1 MFIAVLTTSISA
13 CVLGWL
19 ALFLWRRRR
28 RVLQGARLPPMPPA
42 SSIFGHVEL
51 HQRDFHR
58 TKAIEWASKY
68 GSIFRLR
75 INFTDVVVMNDIESI
90 RKFVN
95 HNELLYRADCFL
107 TPLSPNQGLG
117 VLNGAEWK
125 ANKKFC
131 MSMLRDLGFNE
142 TSLERRM
149 MKEYCKLADR
159 IDEANGNPVF
169 IFSDILAAASNNIA
183 SFFYASNQ
191 PEEEAWR
198 KDMNRFLSMINAV
211 MIKAGVFQFLP
222 RFVRRIFQYIPFT
235 VAGKVRAIMG
245 ELEDTIMKQNQKFL
259 TEGSKE
265 SEGNFIQAYMKKI
278 DEAKHDAK
286 AVFQYRFLVGNI
298 TAFIMAG
305 TFNTTITLLFHL
317 LNFAAHRDT
326 IQARVQKE
334 IDEVIGS
341 QRLPTWQDRKD
352 MPFTLACVW
361 EMDRWQTAAPVGLPR
376 VAGDDI
382 VVDGLFIPK
391 GTVVLFNIWAV
402 HNNPACWDEPQLFK
416 PSRFLNEDGSIM
428 DRKPPELIP
437 FSLGRRSCPGEMFA
451 SIETFLLIT
460 LLLQR
465 YDVVL
470 DQPLKGDLSDPN
482 SAFVLLGQTKLRF
495 LPRNVNKV

>member
-1 MFIAVLTTSISA
+1 
-13 CVLGWL
+13 
-19 ALFLWRRRR
+19 
-28 RVLQGARLPPMPPA
+28 MPPA

-149 MKEYCKLADR
+149 MKEYCKLAHR
-159 IDEANGNPVF
+159 IDEANDNPVF

-198 KDMNRFLSMINAV
+198 KDMNRLLGMINAV

-235 VAGKVRAIMG
+235 VAGKVRTIMG
-245 ELEDTIMKQNQKFL
+245 ELEDTIM
-259 TEGSKE
+259 
-265 SEGNFIQAYMKKI
+265 
-278 DEAKHDAK
+278 
-286 AVFQYRFLVGNI
+286 
-298 TAFIMAG
+298 
-305 TFNTTITLLFHL
+305 
-317 LNFAAHRDT
+317 
-326 IQARVQKE
+326 
-334 IDEVIGS
+334 
-341 QRLPTWQDRKD
+341 
-352 MPFTLACVW
+352 
-361 EMDRWQTAAPVGLPR
+361 
-376 VAGDDI
+376 
-382 VVDGLFIPK
+382 
-391 GTVVLFNIWAV
+391 
-402 HNNPACWDEPQLFK
+402 
-416 PSRFLNEDGSIM
+416 
-428 DRKPPELIP
+428 
-437 FSLGRRSCPGEMFA
+437 
-451 SIETFLLIT
+451 
-460 LLLQR
+460 
-465 YDVVL
+465 
-470 DQPLKGDLSDPN
+470 
-482 SAFVLLGQTKLRF
+482 
-495 LPRNVNKV
+495 